1 MRKLFTILIYTLVVL
16 LIGRNIPSLPRFT
29 VMNSPERYHEDLKK
43 EIEKIV
49 KDKKGNYGVYFTD
62 LTEEK
67 SFGINEQ
74 ELFTAASVNKVP
86 IVAVLYFLEHKGKIN
101 FDEQITLQEV
111 DIQDYGTGSLRYQK
125 PGSTYSLKT
134 LAKLALKQS
143 DNTAAHILSN
153 RIGTEVIQNTIE
165 DLGMTQTEM
174 EENLTSPED
183 MSLLFSLIY
192 NEKITSKP
200 KTKELLGFMNETDIE
215 DRLPSQLPQ
224 DAVIYHK
231 TGDAVG
237 SLHDIGIIEYHD
249 KSYSLAIFTS
259 DIGTDEETVKKT
271 IGEIGKTVLKF
282 YENRE

>member
-49 KDKKGNYGVYFTD
+49 KDKKGNYGIYFTD

-86 IVAVLYFLEHKGKIN
+86 IVAVLYYLEHKGKID

-165 DLGMTQTEM
+165 ELGMTQTEM

-249 KSYSLAIFTS
+249 KSYSIAIFTS
-259 DIGTDEETVKKT
+259 DIGTDEDTVKKT
-271 IGEIGKTVLKF
+271 IGEIGKTILKF